1 MVVGIPSAHHGHHKG
16 LPFLLAVMAVRG
28 VSRAALTRW
37 FPGGEVFS
45 SSLTRT
51 EVAMLVHEVMS
62 TGLVTAKKTDTVR
75 SVVIKMMN
83 RQCGAIPVV
92 EGDNQLVGMVT
103 LRDVLLPLYPNYGD
117 YIHDNVHSRNFVEME
132 DGYPEALGGKVEE
145 IMSQNPL
152 TVAPHDPVLE
162 AASYMGL
169 KNFRRMPVVDNG
181 TLVGMLSIGDINR
194 GLFFEK
200 GMRR

>member
-1 MVVGIPSAHHGHHKG
+1 
-16 LPFLLAVMAVRG
+16 
-28 VSRAALTRW
+28 
-37 FPGGEVFS
+37 
-45 SSLTRT
+45 
-51 EVAMLVHEVMS
+51 MLVHEVMS

-75 SVVIKMMN
+75 SVVMKMMN

-132 DGYPEALGGKVEE
+132 DGYSEALGEKVEE

-169 KNFRRMPVVDNG
+169 KNFRRMPVVDKG

>member
-1 MVVGIPSAHHGHHKG
+1 
-16 LPFLLAVMAVRG
+16 
-28 VSRAALTRW
+28 
-37 FPGGEVFS
+37 
-45 SSLTRT
+45 
-51 EVAMLVHEVMS
+51 MLVHEVMS

-132 DGYPEALGGKVEE
+132 DAYSEALDEKVEE

-169 KNFRRMPVVDNG
+169 KNFRRMPVVDKG

>member
-1 MVVGIPSAHHGHHKG
+1 
-16 LPFLLAVMAVRG
+16 
-28 VSRAALTRW
+28 
-37 FPGGEVFS
+37 
-45 SSLTRT
+45 
-51 EVAMLVHEVMS
+51 MLVHEVMS

-132 DGYPEALGGKVEE
+132 DAYSEALDEKVEE

-169 KNFRRMPVVDNG
+169 KNFRRMPVVDKG

-200 GMRR
+200 GMRH

>member
-1 MVVGIPSAHHGHHKG
+1 MS
-16 LPFLLAVMAVRG
+16 
-28 VSRAALTRW
+28 
-37 FPGGEVFS
+37 PGGSLKGEVFPS
-45 SSLTRT
+45 SITRT

-62 TGLVTAKKTDTVR
+62 TGLVTAKRTDTVR

-169 KNFRRMPVVDNG
+169 KNFRRMPVVDKG

-200 GMRR
+200 GMQH

>member
-1 MVVGIPSAHHGHHKG
+1 
-16 LPFLLAVMAVRG
+16 
-28 VSRAALTRW
+28 
-37 FPGGEVFS
+37 
-45 SSLTRT
+45 
-51 EVAMLVHEVMS
+51 MLVHEVMS

-92 EGDNQLVGMVT
+92 EGDNQLVGVVT

-132 DGYPEALGGKVEE
+132 DAYSEALDEKVEE

-169 KNFRRMPVVDNG
+169 KNFRRMPVVDKG

-200 GMRR
+200 GMRH

>member
-1 MVVGIPSAHHGHHKG
+1 VSFVNEPNDLRTPVIWSGRRGIGQALAH
-16 LPFLLAVMAVRG
+16 RG
-28 VSRAALTRW
+28 DDGRDCLWHCAK
-37 FPGGEVFS
+37 
-45 SSLTRT
+45 

-62 TGLVTAKKTDTVR
+62 TGLVTAQKTDTVR
-75 SVVIKMMN
+75 SVVLKMMN

-92 EGDNQLVGMVT
+92 AGDNQLVGMVT

-117 YIHDNVHSRNFVEME
+117 YVHDNVHSRNFVEME
-132 DGYPEALGGKVEE
+132 DGYPAVLGEKVAE

-169 KNFRRMPVVDNG
+169 KNLRRMPVVDKG

-200 GMRR
+200 GMRG

>member
-1 MVVGIPSAHHGHHKG
+1 
-16 LPFLLAVMAVRG
+16 
-28 VSRAALTRW
+28 
-37 FPGGEVFS
+37 
-45 SSLTRT
+45 
-51 EVAMLVHEVMS
+51 MLVHEVMS

-132 DGYPEALGGKVEE
+132 DRYPEALCGKVEE

-169 KNFRRMPVVDNG
+169 KNFRRMPVVDKG
-181 TLVGMLSIGDINR
+181 TLVGMLSVGDINR

-200 GMRR
+200 GMQH

>member
-1 MVVGIPSAHHGHHKG
+1 
-16 LPFLLAVMAVRG
+16 
-28 VSRAALTRW
+28 
-37 FPGGEVFS
+37 
-45 SSLTRT
+45 
-51 EVAMLVHEVMS
+51 MLVHEVMS

-132 DGYPEALGGKVEE
+132 DGYSEGLAGKVEE

-169 KNFRRMPVVDNG
+169 KNFRRIPVVDKG
-181 TLVGMLSIGDINR
+181 RLVGMVSIGDINR

-200 GMRR
+200 GLRH

>member
-1 MVVGIPSAHHGHHKG
+1 
-16 LPFLLAVMAVRG
+16 
-28 VSRAALTRW
+28 
-37 FPGGEVFS
+37 
-45 SSLTRT
+45 
-51 EVAMLVHEVMS
+51 MLVHEVMS

-92 EGDNQLVGMVT
+92 AGDNQLAGMVT

-132 DGYPEALGGKVEE
+132 KGYAEALGRKVEE

-152 TVAPHDPVLE
+152 TVAPQDPVLE

-169 KNFRRMPVVDNG
+169 KNFRRMPVVDKG

-200 GMRR
+200 GMQR